1 MVGQLVVAGSAV
13 NGFVAQDVTTAN
25 GRFVLNSDG
34 SYAYTL
40 TNPASTS
47 PQSNGANTVLGVNQ
61 FTYVV
66 LDADGNSTS
75 GTVTID
81 VIDDAPI
88 ARLDT
93 DAVTEGALTDGN
105 VLSGVGTSSGTAGA
119 DTAGADGYTGSGG
132 VVGVRAGSD
141 VGTPAI
147 GGTGAPII
155 GLYGT
160 LTLGTGGGYTYV
172 ANDNGVTANQTDVF
186 VYTVR
191 DGDGDLSTTTLSI
204 NVNNVTV
211 LATDSDVL
219 VNEAG
224 LPNGTAA
231 ATSSE
236 IDADG
241 VIAPSGGTGPY
252 TFTLNGSADGAY
264 GTLVLNATTG
274 AYVYTLDTAYTTSPA
289 ANNGTNLEDNRD
301 SFGYTVTD
309 ANGNS
314 TTGVI
319 DVDIID
325 DVPVIFYPDSAAS
338 LNGNSAPTTATLNL
352 GNSIGADGL
361 GSIVFDITDGQL
373 ATDINGL
380 NLMLG
385 GQQLY
390 LHGDGTSVLTAT
402 TSAAATGGT
411 LGYTVTI
418 DAATGNYVFDVN
430 GTISNGTE
438 TNFSN
443 LTSSAAGNVQFR
455 GIEVGPDATP
465 IDVLLSASSNG
476 AQATVNTD
484 AELRS
489 ASTISRSG

>member
-1 MVGQLVVAGSAV
+1 MWCW
-13 NGFVAQDVTTAN
+13 
-25 GRFVLNSDG
+25 
-34 SYAYTL
+34 TL
-40 TNPASTS
+40 TAIRPR
-47 PQSNGANTVLGVNQ
+47 
-61 FTYVV
+61 
-66 LDADGNSTS
+66 

-93 DAVTEGALTDGN
+93 DTVTEGASTDGN
-105 VLSGVGTSSGTAGA
+105 VLTGLGTTGGTGGAGA
-119 DTAGADGYTGSGG
+119 DTAGADGYAAGGG

-141 VGTPAI
+141 VGTPALS
-147 GGTGAPII
+147 GAGTQIT

-160 LTLGTGGGYTYV
+160 LTLNANGGYTYV
-172 ANDNGVTANQTDVF
+172 ANDNGVTANQVDTF
-186 VYTVR
+186 VYTIR
-191 DGDGDLSTTTLSI
+191 DGDGDLSTTTLAI
-204 NVNNVTV
+204 NVNNVTI
-211 LATDSDVL
+211 LATDTDAL

-231 ATSSE
+231 ATNSE

-274 AYVYTLDTAYTTSPA
+274 AYTYTLDTAYTTSPA

-301 SFGYTVTD
+301 SFSYTVTD

-319 DVDIID
+319 NVDIID
-325 DVPVIFYPDSAAS
+325 DVPVIFYPDSAAA
-338 LNGNSAPTTATLNL
+338 LNGNSAAVTATLNL

-361 GSIVFDITDGQL
+361 GSIVFDITEGQL
-373 ATDINGL
+373 AKDVDGN
-380 NLMLG
+380 NLTLG

-390 LHGDGTSVLTAT
+390 LHGDGTGVLTAT
-402 TSAAATGGT
+402 TSATTGGT

-418 DAATGNYVFDVN
+418 NPRPAPMYSMSTG
-430 GTISNGTE
+430 
-438 TNFSN
+438 
-443 LTSSAAGNVQFR
+443 
-455 GIEVGPDATP
+455 
-465 IDVLLSASSNG
+465 
-476 AQATVNTD
+476 
-484 AELRS
+484 
-489 ASTISRSG
+489 